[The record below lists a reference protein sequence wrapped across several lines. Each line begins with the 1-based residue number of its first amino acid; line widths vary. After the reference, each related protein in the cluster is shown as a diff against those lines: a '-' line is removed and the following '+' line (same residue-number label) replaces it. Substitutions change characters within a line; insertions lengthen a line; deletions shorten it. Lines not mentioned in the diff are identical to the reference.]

1 MAAPTR
7 DQALSLL
14 AAANNHGDLTVKTS
28 SLKQAKDLLLSI
40 DPSLAADLFPYML
53 ELQSSPES
61 LVRKLLIQIIEDI
74 GFKAVEHT
82 PTLISV
88 LLTFLRDSDV
98 IVVKQSI
105 VSGTNIF
112 VSVCEELIVQFQQ
125 RGKVERWLE
134 DTWMWMLKFKDAVFG
149 IALEIGAIS
158 TNIQIGLFMSN
169 TSVTLTPLGHVSDPP
184 LQPVSAGIKLLA
196 LKFLETFVS
205 LFTSDTSDTEKLA
218 TKGARQA
225 VNVSWLV
232 GGHPHPVLDPVVL
245 MSDANR
251 TLGILLNLLQSV
263 GSLPGCLTITVVNC
277 STRDGQGYLIFSS
290 SGIIVVA
297 TISDEFV
304 CADPHCRDWF
314 DHFVYAVR
322 LICVKIISTDKGI
335 LNTGTEDCQGSLVLL
350 WCVVLWCIWL
360 ERNARDFSAPESS
373 FKLIWDLSSFY
384 SFFVMLRQCL
394 AAIARKRPQHYDTIL
409 SALLDFDL
417 NFQTTKGCHVASIQ
431 YSIRTAFLGFLRCT
445 YSPILESRERLIR
458 SLRAMNAGEAA
469 DQVIRQ
475 VDKIIKNGDRSTR
488 DVRVSKDDQPSTQS
502 SVSGELSR
510 KRPVPLDNE
519 QLTNGHETISKRI
532 RSGPDSHSTLPAQI
546 NDSAQ
551 DLNSFN
557 GVSPNAP
564 VLDSELTAVEQMIA
578 VIGALLAEGERG
590 AESLEILIS
599 KIHPDL
605 LADIVITN
613 MKHLPK
619 LPPPLARI
627 GNLPVARQLSPQVSQ
642 SQVIAASI
650 PINSVQSLSG
660 TAQAS
665 LPSTTA
671 TVTATAIATTS
682 LPSDT
687 SNFTNQPA
695 DSKRDPRRDPRRLDP
710 RRVVVASGG
719 SAVSIADDI
728 GATKLE
734 FDEPVSSI
742 KPVLLPVVTADDNTP
757 SDLTVKIK
765 NDDMISEGSSVSG
778 PDLVTPKTDVL
789 ERPGDIHRTTEADT
803 SFDPSGSSTDLR
815 EEDLSTVKLSDDIEP
830 IGTDSSSVS
839 EFDQFSL
846 DVQVESTL
854 EDTCL
859 ELPLLPPYVEL
870 SKEQEIR
877 VKNMAVRHIINS
889 YKHLH
894 GTDCQQF
901 WMPLLARL
909 VAQIDDDEEF
919 NRMLQKHILED
930 HWQKGHELILHV
942 LYHLHSLMML
952 DSVGNASSS
961 AVLYE
966 KFLLGVA
973 KTLLDSF
980 PASDKSFSRLLGEV
994 PLLPESSL
1002 KILNDLCYSDV
1013 IGHDGKSI
1021 RDIERVTQGLG
1032 AIWSLILGRPQ
1043 NRQACLG
1050 IALKPLKDSLV
1061 EVEVASCLLAFVP
1074 ETPAKLGMGRRL
1086 AVLPL
1091 RVEAVSGMRSSE
1103 KQATLLLC
1111 QGLLSTFQYSFKKF
1125 LCAVHP
1131 QDEIRAKAIRL
1142 VTNKLFQLSYI
1153 SGDVEKFATKML
1165 FSAVEH
1171 EVSDTGLLQSGPTE
1185 PRAEA
1190 EVEGHEICT
1199 TQVSESTVSEDDS
1212 ARVQKP
1218 LIQNVPSISF
1228 SEAQRLISLFFALCT
1243 KKPSLLQIV
1252 FSVYGQAPK
1261 SVKQVFVDYAF
1272 HRHIPIVV
1280 RALGQSYS
1288 ELLRIISDPPQGS
1301 ENLLTLVLQ
1310 ILTQDTTP
1318 SSDLISTV
1326 KRLYETKFRDV
1337 TILVPLLSSLS
1348 KQEVLP
1354 IFPRLVDLPL
1364 EKFQRALAHILQ
1376 GSAHTG
1382 PALTPVEVL
1391 VAMHGIVPEKDGL
1404 ALKKITDACS
1414 ACFEQRTVFTQQVLA
1429 KALNQMVDQTPLP
1442 LLFMRTVIQAI
1453 DAFPALVDFVMEILS
1468 KLVTRQVWRM
1478 PKLWVGFLKCVYQTQ
1493 PRSFHVLLQ
1502 VLRSQLAQHLHFD
1515 LKEKVAKLQLFVEAL
1530 EGGAFQL
1537 YQQWEVLDLLF
1548 DPRNGA

>member
-1 MAAPTR
+1 MAAPTK

-14 AAANNHGDLTVKTS
+14 ATANNHGDLAVKTS

-40 DPSLAADLFPYML
+40 DPSLAADLFPYL
-53 ELQSSPES
+53 LGLQSSPES
-61 LVRKLLIQIIEDI
+61 LVRKLLIQIIEEI
-74 GFKAVEHT
+74 GFRAVEHS

-112 VSVCEELIVQFQQ
+112 GSVFEELIVQFQQ
-125 RGKVERWLE
+125 NGKVERWLE
-134 DTWMWMLKFKDAVFG
+134 DTWISMLKFKDAVFG
-149 IALEIGAIS
+149 IAVEPG
-158 TNIQIGLFMSN
+158 
-169 TSVTLTPLGHVSDPP
+169 SV
-184 LQPVSAGIKLLA
+184 GIKLLA
-196 LKFLETFVS
+196 LKFLEMFVL
-205 LFTSDTSDTEKLA
+205 LFASDISDSEKLA
-218 TKGARQA
+218 TKGGRQA
-225 VNVSWLV
+225 FNVLWLV

-245 MSDANR
+245 MSEGNR

-263 GSLPGCLTITVVNC
+263 GTLPGCLTITVVN
-277 STRDGQGYLIFSS
+277 
-290 SGIIVVA
+290 
-297 TISDEFV
+297 
-304 CADPHCRDWF
+304 
-314 DHFVYAVR
+314 
-322 LICVKIISTDKGI
+322 
-335 LNTGTEDCQGSLVLL
+335 
-350 WCVVLWCIWL
+350 
-360 ERNARDFSAPESS
+360 
-373 FKLIWDLSSFY
+373 
-384 SFFVMLRQCL
+384 CL

-409 SALLDFDL
+409 LALHEFDP
-417 NFQTTKGCHVASIQ
+417 NVQTAKGCHVASIQ
-431 YSIRTAFLGFLRCT
+431 YSLRTAFLGFLRCT
-445 YSPILESRERLIR
+445 YSPILESRERLTR
-458 SLRAMNAGEAA
+458 SLRAMNAGDAA
-469 DQVIRQ
+469 DQVLRQ
-475 VDKIIKNGDRSTR
+475 VDKMIKNGDRPTR
-488 DVRVSKDDQPSTQS
+488 DARVNKDEQPSIQS

-519 QLTNGHETISKRI
+519 QMTNGHETISKRI
-532 RSGPDSHSTLPAQI
+532 RSGADSQSTLPAKI
-546 NDSAQ
+546 NDPGQ
-551 DLNSFN
+551 DPNSVN
-557 GVSPNAP
+557 GVSPNVP
-564 VLDSELTAVEQMIA
+564 LLDSEMTAVEQMIA
-578 VIGALLAEGERG
+578 IIGALLAEGERG

-619 LPPPLARI
+619 TPPPLSRI
-627 GNLPVARQLSPQVSQ
+627 GNLPATRQLNSQVSQ
-642 SQVIAASI
+642 SHVIATSV
-650 PINSVQSLSG
+650 PINSVQSVSG
-660 TAQAS
+660 TGQAV

-671 TVTATAIATTS
+671 TVIGTSS

-687 SNFTNQPA
+687 SIFSNLPA

-710 RRVVVASGG
+710 RRVVVAPGG
-719 SAVSIADDI
+719 ATVSVTDDN
-728 GATKLE
+728 GATKIE

-742 KPVLLPVVTADDNTP
+742 KPVSLPVVTADDNTP

-765 NDDMISEGSSVSG
+765 NDDMISKGAA
-778 PDLVTPKTDVL
+778 DQVTPKTEVQ
-789 ERPGDIHRTTEADT
+789 ERPGDIHQIAEADT
-803 SFDPSGSSTDLR
+803 SFGPSVSSTDLR
-815 EEDLSTVKLSDDIEP
+815 EEDPSSVNMSDEIEA
-830 IGTDSSSVS
+830 IGTDSSSIS

-846 DVQVESTL
+846 DVQVEPTL

-859 ELPLLPPYVEL
+859 ELPQLPPYVEL
-870 SKEQEIR
+870 SKEQRRI

-894 GTDCQQF
+894 GTYCQQF

-919 NRMLQKHILED
+919 IMMLQKHILED
-930 HWQKGHELILHV
+930 HWIKGHELVLHV
-942 LYHLHSLMML
+942 LYHLHSLMIF
-952 DSVGNASSS
+952 DSVENASSS

-1013 IGHDGKSI
+1013 IGHDGKVI

-1032 AIWSLILGRPQ
+1032 AIWSLILGCPQ

-1050 IALKPLKDSLV
+1050 IALK
-1061 EVEVASCLLAFVP
+1061 
-1074 ETPAKLGMGRRL
+1074 
-1086 AVLPL
+1086 
-1091 RVEAVSGMRSSE
+1091 
-1103 KQATLLLC
+1103 
-1111 QGLLSTFQYSFKKF
+1111 
-1125 LCAVHP
+1125 CAVHP

-1165 FSAVEH
+1165 LSAVEH
-1171 EVSDTGLLQSGPTE
+1171 EVSDTGLLQPGPGPTE
-1185 PRAEA
+1185 HRAEA
-1190 EVEGHEICT
+1190 EVEGPEIST
-1199 TQVSESTVSEDDS
+1199 SEVSESTISEDES
-1212 ARVQKP
+1212 ARRAKP

-1243 KKPSLLQIV
+1243 KKPGLLQIV
-1252 FSVYGQAPK
+1252 FNVYGQAPK
-1261 SVKQVFVDYAF
+1261 IVKQAF

-1310 ILTQDTTP
+1310 ILTQDTSP

-1354 IFPRLVDLPL
+1354 IFPRLVGLPL

-1502 VLRSQLAQHLHFD
+1502 LPPQQLESALNRHANLRGPLASYASQPTIKSTLSSCQSAI
-1515 LKEKVAKLQLFVEAL
+1515 QLL
-1530 EGGAFQL
+1530 GK
-1537 YQQWEVLDLLF
+1537 
-1548 DPRNGA
+1548 

>member
-7 DQALSLL
+7 DQVLSLL
-14 AAANNHGDLTVKTS
+14 AAANNHGDLAVKTS

-40 DPSLAADLFPYML
+40 DPSLAADLFPYL
-53 ELQSSPES
+53 IELQSSPES
-61 LVRKLLIQIIEDI
+61 LVRKLLIQIIEEI
-74 GFKAVEHT
+74 GFKAVEHS
-82 PTLISV
+82 PTMISL
-88 LLTFLRDSDV
+88 LLTFLRDGDA

-112 VSVCEELIVQFQQ
+112 CSVFEELIVQFQQ
-125 RGKVERWLE
+125 YGKVERWLE
-134 DTWMWMLKFKDAVFG
+134 DIWMWMLRFKDAVFG
-149 IALEIGAIS
+149 IAVEPA
-158 TNIQIGLFMSN
+158 
-169 TSVTLTPLGHVSDPP
+169 SV
-184 LQPVSAGIKLLA
+184 GIKLLA
-196 LKFLETFVS
+196 LKFLETFVL
-205 LFTSDTSDTEKLA
+205 LFSSDIGDTEKLA
-218 TKGARQA
+218 TKGIRQA
-225 VNVSWLV
+225 VNVEWLV

-245 MSDANR
+245 ISDANR
-251 TLGILLNLLQSV
+251 TIGILLNLLLSV

-277 STRDGQGYLIFSS
+277 WLIEV
-290 SGIIVVA
+290 IVVA
-297 TISDEFV
+297 TILSEFV
-304 CADPHCRDWF
+304 CAVDTLGIVLITNSECAFIDMLFPH
-314 DHFVYAVR
+314 
-322 LICVKIISTDKGI
+322 
-335 LNTGTEDCQGSLVLL
+335 
-350 WCVVLWCIWL
+350 
-360 ERNARDFSAPESS
+360 
-373 FKLIWDLSSFY
+373 
-384 SFFVMLRQCL
+384 L

-409 SALLDFDL
+409 SALLDFDPD
-417 NFQTTKGCHVASIQ
+417 FQRVKGCHVTSIQ
-431 YSIRTAFLGFLRCT
+431 YSFRTAFLGFLRCT

-458 SLRAMNAGEAA
+458 SLRAMNAGDAA

-475 VDKIIKNGDRSTR
+475 VDKMIKNGDRSTR
-488 DVRVSKDDQPSTQS
+488 DARDDQPSTQS
-502 SVSGELSR
+502 PVSGELSR

-519 QLTNGHETISKRI
+519 QLANGHDTISKRI
-532 RSGPDSHSTLPAQI
+532 RSGSDSHSTLPAQI
-546 NDSAQ
+546 NDSRQ
-551 DLNSFN
+551 DLSSVN
-557 GVSPNAP
+557 GVSANVP

-619 LPPPLARI
+619 TPPPLARI
-627 GNLPVARQLSPQVSQ
+627 ANLPVTRQLSSQVSQ
-642 SQVIAASI
+642 SQVIAASV

-665 LPSTTA
+665 FPSPTP
-671 TVTATAIATTS
+671 TVTVTVTTS

-687 SNFTNQPA
+687 SNFSNQPA

-710 RRVVVASGG
+710 RRVVVTPGG
-719 SAVSIADDI
+719 ATVSIADDT
-728 GATKLE
+728 GATKE

-742 KPVLLPVVTADDNTP
+742 KPVSLPVMTADDNTL

-765 NDDMISEGSSVSG
+765 NDDIISEGSPVSG
-778 PDLVTPKTDVL
+778 PDQVTPKTEVL
-789 ERPGDIHRTTEADT
+789 EMPGDIHQITEADT
-803 SFDPSGSSTDLR
+803 SLDPSLSSTDLR
-815 EEDLSTVKLSDDIEP
+815 DEDLSKAKLSEDTET
-830 IGTDSSSVS
+830 IGTDSSIF
-839 EFDQFSL
+839 EIDQSSI

-859 ELPLLPPYVEL
+859 ELPQLPPYIEL
-870 SKEQEIR
+870 SEEQGSK
-877 VKNMAVRHIINS
+877 VKNMAVRRIIDS

-901 WMPLLARL
+901 CMPLLARL
-909 VAQIDDDEEF
+909 VAQ
-919 NRMLQKHILED
+919 
-930 HWQKGHELILHV
+930 GHELVLHV
-942 LYHLHSLMML
+942 LYHLHSLMIL

-966 KFLLGVA
+966 KFLLGLA

-1013 IGHDGKSI
+1013 IGHDGKII

-1050 IALKPLKDSLV
+1050 IALK
-1061 EVEVASCLLAFVP
+1061 
-1074 ETPAKLGMGRRL
+1074 
-1086 AVLPL
+1086 
-1091 RVEAVSGMRSSE
+1091 
-1103 KQATLLLC
+1103 
-1111 QGLLSTFQYSFKKF
+1111 
-1125 LCAVHP
+1125 CAVHP

-1165 FSAVEH
+1165 LSAVDH
-1171 EVSDTGLLQSGPTE
+1171 EVSDTGLLQSGHTE
-1185 PRAEA
+1185 QIAEA
-1190 EVEGHEICT
+1190 EVESHEISCT
-1199 TQVSESTVSEDDS
+1199 SQVSESTISENDT
-1212 ARVQKP
+1212 AIFAKP
-1218 LIQNVPSISF
+1218 SIQSVPSILF

-1252 FSVYGQAPK
+1252 FNVYGQAPK
-1261 SVKQVFVDYAF
+1261 IVKQAF
-1272 HRHIPIVV
+1272 HRHVPVVV

-1288 ELLRIISDPPQGS
+1288 ELLHIISDPPQGS

-1326 KRLYETKFRDV
+1326 KHLYETKFRDV

-1391 VAMHGIVPEKDGL
+1391 VAIHGIVPEKDGL
-1404 ALKKITDACS
+1404 ALKKAYACS

-1453 DAFPALVDFVMEILS
+1453 DAFPAMVDFVMEILS
-1468 KLVTRQVWRM
+1468 KLVSRQVWRM

-1502 VLRSQLAQHLHFD
+1502 LPPQQLESALNRHANLRGPLASYASQPTVKSSLSRSTLAVLGLANETHEQHLSSSLHSSD
-1515 LKEKVAKLQLFVEAL
+1515 TSSSVH
-1530 EGGAFQL
+1530 GATL
-1537 YQQWEVLDLLF
+1537 T
-1548 DPRNGA
+1548 

>member
-7 DQALSLL
+7 DQVLSLL
-14 AAANNHGDLTVKTS
+14 AAANNHGDLAVKTS

-40 DPSLAADLFPYML
+40 DPSLAADLFPYLL

-61 LVRKLLIQIIEDI
+61 LVRKLLIQIIEEI
-74 GFKAVEHT
+74 GFKAAEQS

-88 LLTFLRDSDV
+88 LLTFLRDNDE

-112 VSVCEELIVQFQQ
+112 CSIFEELIVQFQQ
-125 RGKVERWLE
+125 YGKVERWLE
-134 DTWMWMLKFKDAVFG
+134 DIWVWMLKFKDAVFG
-149 IALEIGAIS
+149 IALEPG
-158 TNIQIGLFMSN
+158 
-169 TSVTLTPLGHVSDPP
+169 SV
-184 LQPVSAGIKLLA
+184 GIKLLA
-196 LKFLETFVS
+196 LKFLEMFVL
-205 LFTSDTSDTEKLA
+205 LFSSDFNDAEKLA
-218 TKGARQA
+218 AKGIRQA

-232 GGHPHPVLDPVVL
+232 GHPHPVLDPVVL

-251 TLGILLNLLQSV
+251 TIGILLNLLQSV
-263 GSLPGCLTITVVNC
+263 GSLPGCLTIAVVN
-277 STRDGQGYLIFSS
+277 
-290 SGIIVVA
+290 
-297 TISDEFV
+297 
-304 CADPHCRDWF
+304 
-314 DHFVYAVR
+314 
-322 LICVKIISTDKGI
+322 
-335 LNTGTEDCQGSLVLL
+335 
-350 WCVVLWCIWL
+350 
-360 ERNARDFSAPESS
+360 
-373 FKLIWDLSSFY
+373 
-384 SFFVMLRQCL
+384 CL
-394 AAIARKRPQHYDTIL
+394 AAITRKRPQHYETIL
-409 SALLDFDL
+409 SALLDFDP
-417 NFQTTKGCHVASIQ
+417 NFQTVKGCHVTSIQ
-431 YSIRTAFLGFLRCT
+431 YSLRTAFLGFLRCT

-458 SLRAMNAGEAA
+458 SLRAMNAGDAA

-475 VDKIIKNGDRSTR
+475 VDKMIKNGDRSTR
-488 DVRVSKDDQPSTQS
+488 DARVSKDDQPSAQS
-502 SVSGELSR
+502 PVSGELSR

-519 QLTNGHETISKRI
+519 QLANGHDTISKRI
-532 RSGPDSHSTLPAQI
+532 RSGSGSDSHSTLPTQI
-546 NDSAQ
+546 NDSGQ
-551 DLNSFN
+551 DVNSVN
-557 GVSPNAP
+557 GVSANVP

-613 MKHLPK
+613 MKHLPNT
-619 LPPPLARI
+619 PPPLARI
-627 GNLPVARQLSPQVSQ
+627 GNLPVTRQLSSQVSQ
-642 SQVIAASI
+642 SQVIAASV

-665 LPSTTA
+665 FPSTST
-671 TVTATAIATTS
+671 TVTATATTS

-687 SNFTNQPA
+687 SSFSNQPA

-710 RRVVVASGG
+710 RRVVVTPGEAT
-719 SAVSIADDI
+719 ASIADDT
-728 GATKLE
+728 GATKLV

-742 KPVLLPVVTADDNTP
+742 KPVSLPVGTADDNTP
-757 SDLTVKIK
+757 SDLTVKII
-765 NDDMISEGSSVSG
+765 NDDIVSEGSPVSG
-778 PDLVTPKTDVL
+778 PDRLTPKTEDL
-789 ERPGDIHRTTEADT
+789 ERLGDIHQITEADT
-803 SFDPSGSSTDLR
+803 SLDLPLSSTYLR
-815 EEDLSTVKLSDDIEP
+815 DEDPSTVKLPDDTET
-830 IGTDSSSVS
+830 IGTDSSIF

-859 ELPLLPPYVEL
+859 ELPQLPPYIEL
-870 SKEQEIR
+870 SKEQESK
-877 VKNMAVRHIINS
+877 VKNMAVMRIIDS

-901 WMPLLARL
+901 SMPLLARL
-909 VAQIDDDEEF
+909 VAQIDDNDEF
-919 NRMLQKHILED
+919 IMMLQKHILED
-930 HWQKGHELILHV
+930 HWRKGHELVLHV
-942 LYHLHSLMML
+942 LYHLHSLMIV

-1013 IGHDGKSI
+1013 IGHDGKII

-1050 IALKPLKDSLV
+1050 IALK
-1061 EVEVASCLLAFVP
+1061 
-1074 ETPAKLGMGRRL
+1074 
-1086 AVLPL
+1086 
-1091 RVEAVSGMRSSE
+1091 
-1103 KQATLLLC
+1103 
-1111 QGLLSTFQYSFKKF
+1111 
-1125 LCAVHP
+1125 CAVHP
-1131 QDEIRAKAIRL
+1131 QDDIRAKAIRL
-1142 VTNKLFQLSYI
+1142 VTNKLFQLNYI

-1165 FSAVEH
+1165 LSAVEH
-1171 EVSDTGLLQSGPTE
+1171 EVSDTGLLQSGHTE
-1185 PRAEA
+1185 QRAEA
-1190 EVEGHEICT
+1190 EKSG
-1199 TQVSESTVSEDDS
+1199 
-1212 ARVQKP
+1212 
-1218 LIQNVPSISF
+1218 
-1228 SEAQRLISLFFALCT
+1228 
-1243 KKPSLLQIV
+1243 LLQIV

-1261 SVKQVFVDYAF
+1261 TVKQAF

-1326 KRLYETKFRDV
+1326 KRLYETKFKDV

-1391 VAMHGIVPEKDGL
+1391 VAIHGIVPEKDGL

-1468 KLVTRQVWRM
+1468 KLVSRQVWRM

-1502 VLRSQLAQHLHFD
+1502 LPPQQLESALNRHANLRGPLASYASQPTVKSSLSRSTLAVLGLANETHVQQHLSSSLHSSD
-1515 LKEKVAKLQLFVEAL
+1515 TSSSLHEATL
-1530 EGGAFQL
+1530 T
-1537 YQQWEVLDLLF
+1537 
-1548 DPRNGA
+1548 

>member
-7 DQALSLL
+7 DQVLSLL
-14 AAANNHGDLTVKTS
+14 AAANNHGDLAVKTS

-40 DPSLAADLFPYML
+40 DPSLAADLFPYLL

-61 LVRKLLIQIIEDI
+61 LVRKLLIQ
-74 GFKAVEHT
+74 
-82 PTLISV
+82 
-88 LLTFLRDSDV
+88 
-98 IVVKQSI
+98 
-105 VSGTNIF
+105 
-112 VSVCEELIVQFQQ
+112 
-125 RGKVERWLE
+125 WLE
-134 DTWMWMLKFKDAVFG
+134 DIWVWMLKFKDAVFG
-149 IALEIGAIS
+149 IALEPG
-158 TNIQIGLFMSN
+158 
-169 TSVTLTPLGHVSDPP
+169 SV
-184 LQPVSAGIKLLA
+184 GIKLLA
-196 LKFLETFVS
+196 LKFLEMFVL
-205 LFTSDTSDTEKLA
+205 LFSSDFNDAEKLA
-218 TKGARQA
+218 AKGIRQA

-232 GGHPHPVLDPVVL
+232 GHPHPVLDPVVL

-251 TLGILLNLLQSV
+251 TIGILLNLLQSV
-263 GSLPGCLTITVVNC
+263 GSLPGCLTIAVNHYIVNPVNFC
-277 STRDGQGYLIFSS
+277 S
-290 SGIIVVA
+290 
-297 TISDEFV
+297 
-304 CADPHCRDWF
+304 ADPLIGSGNQLLNCKY
-314 DHFVYAVR
+314 FVNPF
-322 LICVKIISTDKGI
+322 S
-335 LNTGTEDCQGSLVLL
+335 VLQL
-350 WCVVLWCIWL
+350 
-360 ERNARDFSAPESS
+360 
-373 FKLIWDLSSFY
+373 
-384 SFFVMLRQCL
+384 
-394 AAIARKRPQHYDTIL
+394 
-409 SALLDFDL
+409 
-417 NFQTTKGCHVASIQ
+417 
-431 YSIRTAFLGFLRCT
+431 
-445 YSPILESRERLIR
+445 SRERLIR
-458 SLRAMNAGEAA
+458 SLRAMNAGDAA

-475 VDKIIKNGDRSTR
+475 VDKMIKNGDRSTR
-488 DVRVSKDDQPSTQS
+488 DARVSKDDQPSAQS
-502 SVSGELSR
+502 PVSGELSR

-519 QLTNGHETISKRI
+519 QLANGHDTISKRI
-532 RSGPDSHSTLPAQI
+532 RSGSGSDSHSTLPTQI
-546 NDSAQ
+546 NDSGQ
-551 DLNSFN
+551 DVNSVN
-557 GVSPNAP
+557 GVSANVP

-613 MKHLPK
+613 MKHLPNT
-619 LPPPLARI
+619 PPPLARI
-627 GNLPVARQLSPQVSQ
+627 GNLPVTRQLSSQVSQ
-642 SQVIAASI
+642 SQVIAASV

-665 LPSTTA
+665 FPSTST
-671 TVTATAIATTS
+671 TVTATATTS

-687 SNFTNQPA
+687 SSFSNQPA

-710 RRVVVASGG
+710 RRVVVTPGEAT
-719 SAVSIADDI
+719 ASIADDT
-728 GATKLE
+728 GATKLV

-742 KPVLLPVVTADDNTP
+742 KPVSLPVGTADDNTP
-757 SDLTVKIK
+757 SDLTVKII
-765 NDDMISEGSSVSG
+765 NDDIVSEGSPVSG
-778 PDLVTPKTDVL
+778 PDRLTPKTEDL
-789 ERPGDIHRTTEADT
+789 ERLGDIHQITEADT
-803 SFDPSGSSTDLR
+803 SLDLPLSSTYLR
-815 EEDLSTVKLSDDIEP
+815 DEDPSTVKLPDDTET
-830 IGTDSSSVS
+830 IGTDSSIF

-859 ELPLLPPYVEL
+859 ELPQLPPYIEL
-870 SKEQEIR
+870 SKEQESK
-877 VKNMAVRHIINS
+877 VKNMAVMRIIDS

-901 WMPLLARL
+901 SMPLLARL
-909 VAQIDDDEEF
+909 VAQIDDNDEF
-919 NRMLQKHILED
+919 IMMLQKHILED
-930 HWQKGHELILHV
+930 HWRKGHELVLHV
-942 LYHLHSLMML
+942 LYHLHSLMIV

-1013 IGHDGKSI
+1013 IGHDGKII

-1050 IALKPLKDSLV
+1050 IALK
-1061 EVEVASCLLAFVP
+1061 
-1074 ETPAKLGMGRRL
+1074 
-1086 AVLPL
+1086 
-1091 RVEAVSGMRSSE
+1091 
-1103 KQATLLLC
+1103 
-1111 QGLLSTFQYSFKKF
+1111 
-1125 LCAVHP
+1125 
-1131 QDEIRAKAIRL
+1131 
-1142 VTNKLFQLSYI
+1142 VTNKLFQLNYI

-1165 FSAVEH
+1165 LSAVEH
-1171 EVSDTGLLQSGPTE
+1171 EVSDTGLLQSGHTE
-1185 PRAEA
+1185 QRAEA
-1190 EVEGHEICT
+1190 ELPQLMGCGLVIVVPDKLIIGSAYLILQIESHEIST
-1199 TQVSESTVSEDDS
+1199 SQVESTISEIDS
-1212 ARVQKP
+1212 AIVAKP
-1218 LIQNVPSISF
+1218 SIQSVPSISF

-1243 KKPSLLQIV
+1243 KKSGLLQIV

-1261 SVKQVFVDYAF
+1261 TVKQAF

-1301 ENLLTLVLQ
+1301 ENLLTL
-1310 ILTQDTTP
+1310 
-1318 SSDLISTV
+1318 
-1326 KRLYETKFRDV
+1326 DV

-1391 VAMHGIVPEKDGL
+1391 VAIHGIVPEKDGL
-1404 ALKKITDACS
+1404 ALKKACLLPSTLMLQITDACS

-1453 DAFPALVDFVMEILS
+1453 DAFPALLPPLQLESALNRHANLRGPLASYASQPTVKSSLS
-1468 KLVTRQVWRM
+1468 
-1478 PKLWVGFLKCVYQTQ
+1478 
-1493 PRSFHVLLQ
+1493 RSTLAVLGLANETHVQ
-1502 VLRSQLAQHLHFD
+1502 QHLSSSLHSSD
-1515 LKEKVAKLQLFVEAL
+1515 TSSSLHEATL
-1530 EGGAFQL
+1530 T
-1537 YQQWEVLDLLF
+1537 
-1548 DPRNGA
+1548 

>member
-1 MAAPTR
+1 MAAAATR
-7 DQALSLL
+7 DQALSLF
-14 AAANNHGDLTVKTS
+14 AAANNHGDLAVKTS

-40 DPSLAADLFPYML
+40 DPALAADLFPYFL
-53 ELQSSPES
+53 ELQSSPEG
-61 LVRKLLIQIIEDI
+61 LVRKLLVQIIEEI
-74 GFKAVEHT
+74 GFKAVEHS
-82 PTLISV
+82 PALISV
-88 LLTFLRDSDV
+88 LLTFLQDSDV

-112 VSVCEELIVQFQQ
+112 CSVFEELIVKFQQ
-125 RGKVERWLE
+125 YGKVERWLE
-134 DTWMWMLKFKDAVFG
+134 DIWMWMLKFKDAVFR
-149 IALEIGAIS
+149 IALEPG
-158 TNIQIGLFMSN
+158 
-169 TSVTLTPLGHVSDPP
+169 SV
-184 LQPVSAGIKLLA
+184 GIKLLA
-196 LKFLETFVS
+196 LKFLETFVL
-205 LFTSDTSDTEKLA
+205 LFTSDISDTEKLP
-218 TKGARQA
+218 TKGVRKA

-232 GGHPHPVLDPVVL
+232 GGHPHPVLDPAVL

-251 TLGILLNLLQSV
+251 TIDILLNLLQSV

-277 STRDGQGYLIFSS
+277 
-290 SGIIVVA
+290 
-297 TISDEFV
+297 
-304 CADPHCRDWF
+304 
-314 DHFVYAVR
+314 
-322 LICVKIISTDKGI
+322 
-335 LNTGTEDCQGSLVLL
+335 
-350 WCVVLWCIWL
+350 
-360 ERNARDFSAPESS
+360 
-373 FKLIWDLSSFY
+373 
-384 SFFVMLRQCL
+384 L
-394 AAIARKRPQHYDTIL
+394 AAIARRRPQHYDSIL
-409 SALLDFDL
+409 SALLDFNP
-417 NFQTTKGCHVASIQ
+417 NFQTTKGCHAASIQ
-431 YSIRTAFLGFLRCT
+431 YSLRTAFLGFLRCT
-445 YSPILESRERLIR
+445 YSPIIESREKLIR
-458 SLRAMNAGEAA
+458 SLRAMNAGDAA

-475 VDKIIKNGDRSTR
+475 VDKMIKNGDRSTR
-488 DVRVSKDDQPSTQS
+488 DARVSKDDEPSIELP
-502 SVSGELSR
+502 VSEELSR
-510 KRPVPLDNE
+510 KRPVPLDND
-519 QLTNGHETISKRI
+519 QLANGHETISKRI
-532 RSGPDSHSTLPAQI
+532 RSGPDTQSTVPAQL
-546 NDSAQ
+546 NDSGQ
-551 DLNSFN
+551 DLNSVN
-557 GVSPNAP
+557 GVAPNVP
-564 VLDSELTAVEQMIA
+564 MLDSELTAVEQMIA

-619 LPPPLARI
+619 APPSLVRV
-627 GNLPVARQLSPQVSQ
+627 GNLPVTRQLSSQVCQPQVMS
-642 SQVIAASI
+642 ASV

-660 TAQAS
+660 TAQTS
-665 LPSTTA
+665 FPLTTPTVTTTA
-671 TVTATAIATTS
+671 TPTTS

-687 SNFTNQPA
+687 SNFSNQPG
-695 DSKRDPRRDPRRLDP
+695 DCKRDPRRDPRRLDP
-710 RRVVVASGG
+710 RRGVVTPGG
-719 SAVSIADDI
+719 ATIPIADDT

-734 FDEPVSSI
+734 FDKPMSSI
-742 KPVLLPVVTADDNTP
+742 KPVSLPVLIADDNTP

-765 NDDMISEGSSVSG
+765 NDDTITEASSVSG
-778 PDLVTPKTDVL
+778 PDWINLKTEVL
-789 ERPGDIHRTTEADT
+789 ERAGDIHHITEADT
-803 SFDPSGSSTDLR
+803 SIAPSPSSTDLR
-815 EEDLSTVKLSDDIEP
+815 DEDSSTVKLSDDTETTGI
-830 IGTDSSSVS
+830 DSSSNL

-846 DVQVESTL
+846 DVHVESTL

-859 ELPLLPPYVEL
+859 ELPQLPPYVEL
-870 SKEQEIR
+870 SKEQESK
-877 VKNMAVRHIINS
+877 VKNMAVRHIVDS
-889 YKHLH
+889 YKHLQ
-894 GTDCQQF
+894 GTNCQQF
-901 WMPLLARL
+901 CMPLLARL
-909 VAQIDDDEEF
+909 VAQIDDDNEF
-919 NRMLQKHILED
+919 IMVLQKHILED
-930 HWQKGHELILHV
+930 HWRKGHELVLHV
-942 LYHLHSLMML
+942 LYHLHSLTIL
-952 DSVGNASSS
+952 DSAGNSSSS

-994 PLLPESSL
+994 PFLPESSM

-1013 IGHDGKSI
+1013 IGHGGKII

-1050 IALKPLKDSLV
+1050 IALK
-1061 EVEVASCLLAFVP
+1061 
-1074 ETPAKLGMGRRL
+1074 
-1086 AVLPL
+1086 
-1091 RVEAVSGMRSSE
+1091 
-1103 KQATLLLC
+1103 
-1111 QGLLSTFQYSFKKF
+1111 
-1125 LCAVHP
+1125 CAVHT

-1142 VTNKLFQLSYI
+1142 VTNKLFQLNYI
-1153 SGDVEKFATKML
+1153 AGDVEKFATEML
-1165 FSAVEH
+1165 LSAVDH
-1171 EVSDTGLLQSGPTE
+1171 EVSDTSLLQSGPTE
-1185 PRAEA
+1185 QRAEA
-1190 EVEGHEICT
+1190 EVDCETSCT
-1199 TQVSESTVSEDDS
+1199 SRVSESTTSENDS
-1212 ARVQKP
+1212 ARVAKP
-1218 LIQNVPSISF
+1218 LIQSVSSISF
-1228 SEAQRLISLFFALCT
+1228 SEAQRHISLFFALCT

-1252 FSVYGQAPK
+1252 FNVYGKAPK
-1261 SVKQVFVDYAF
+1261 IVKQAF

-1391 VAMHGIVPEKDGL
+1391 VAIHGIDPEKDGL
-1404 ALKKITDACS
+1404 ALRKITDACS

-1468 KLVTRQVWRM
+1468 KLVTKQVWRM

-1502 VLRSQLAQHLHFD
+1502 LPPQQLESALNRHANLRGPLTSYASQPTVKSSLSRSTLAVLGLANDTHVQQHLSTSLHPSD
-1515 LKEKVAKLQLFVEAL
+1515 TSSSVHGTTLT
-1530 EGGAFQL
+1530 
-1537 YQQWEVLDLLF
+1537 
-1548 DPRNGA
+1548 

>member
-7 DQALSLL
+7 DQVLSLL
-14 AAANNHGDLTVKTS
+14 AAANNHGDLAVKTS

-40 DPSLAADLFPYML
+40 DPSLAADLFPYLL

-61 LVRKLLIQIIEDI
+61 LVRKLLIQIIEEI
-74 GFKAVEHT
+74 GFKAAEQS

-88 LLTFLRDSDV
+88 LLTFLRDNDE

-112 VSVCEELIVQFQQ
+112 CSIFEELIVQFQQ
-125 RGKVERWLE
+125 YGKVERWLE
-134 DTWMWMLKFKDAVFG
+134 DIWVWMLKFKDAVFG
-149 IALEIGAIS
+149 IALEPG
-158 TNIQIGLFMSN
+158 
-169 TSVTLTPLGHVSDPP
+169 SV
-184 LQPVSAGIKLLA
+184 GIKLLA
-196 LKFLETFVS
+196 LKFLEMFVL
-205 LFTSDTSDTEKLA
+205 LFSSDFNDAEKLA
-218 TKGARQA
+218 AKGIRQA

-232 GGHPHPVLDPVVL
+232 GHPHPVLDPVVL

-251 TLGILLNLLQSV
+251 TIGILLNLLQSV
-263 GSLPGCLTITVVNC
+263 GSLPGCLTIAVVN
-277 STRDGQGYLIFSS
+277 
-290 SGIIVVA
+290 
-297 TISDEFV
+297 
-304 CADPHCRDWF
+304 
-314 DHFVYAVR
+314 
-322 LICVKIISTDKGI
+322 
-335 LNTGTEDCQGSLVLL
+335 
-350 WCVVLWCIWL
+350 
-360 ERNARDFSAPESS
+360 
-373 FKLIWDLSSFY
+373 
-384 SFFVMLRQCL
+384 CL
-394 AAIARKRPQHYDTIL
+394 AAITRKRPQHYETIL
-409 SALLDFDL
+409 SALLDFDP
-417 NFQTTKGCHVASIQ
+417 NFQTVKGCHVTSIQ
-431 YSIRTAFLGFLRCT
+431 YSLRTAFLGFLRCT

-458 SLRAMNAGEAA
+458 SLRAMNAGDAA

-475 VDKIIKNGDRSTR
+475 VDKMIKNGDRSTR
-488 DVRVSKDDQPSTQS
+488 DARVSKDDQPSAQS
-502 SVSGELSR
+502 PVSGELSR

-519 QLTNGHETISKRI
+519 QLANGHDTISKRI
-532 RSGPDSHSTLPAQI
+532 RSGSGSDSHSTLPTQI
-546 NDSAQ
+546 NDSGQ
-551 DLNSFN
+551 DVNSVN
-557 GVSPNAP
+557 GVSANVP

-613 MKHLPK
+613 MKHLPNT
-619 LPPPLARI
+619 PPPLARI
-627 GNLPVARQLSPQVSQ
+627 GNLPVTRQLSSQVSQ
-642 SQVIAASI
+642 SQVIAASV

-665 LPSTTA
+665 FPSTST
-671 TVTATAIATTS
+671 TVTATATTS

-687 SNFTNQPA
+687 SSFSNQPA

-710 RRVVVASGG
+710 RRVVVTPGEAT
-719 SAVSIADDI
+719 ASIADDT
-728 GATKLE
+728 GATKLV

-742 KPVLLPVVTADDNTP
+742 KPVSLPVGTADDNTP
-757 SDLTVKIK
+757 SDLTVKII
-765 NDDMISEGSSVSG
+765 NDDIVSEGSPVSG
-778 PDLVTPKTDVL
+778 PDRLTPKTEDL
-789 ERPGDIHRTTEADT
+789 ERLGDIHQITEADT
-803 SFDPSGSSTDLR
+803 SLDLPLSSTYLR
-815 EEDLSTVKLSDDIEP
+815 DEDPSTVKLPDDTET
-830 IGTDSSSVS
+830 IGTDSSIF

-859 ELPLLPPYVEL
+859 ELPQLPPYIEL
-870 SKEQEIR
+870 SKEQESK
-877 VKNMAVRHIINS
+877 VKNMAVMRIIDS

-901 WMPLLARL
+901 SMPLLARL
-909 VAQIDDDEEF
+909 VAQIDDNDEF
-919 NRMLQKHILED
+919 IMMLQKHILED
-930 HWQKGHELILHV
+930 HWRKGHELVLHV
-942 LYHLHSLMML
+942 LYHLHSLMIV

-1013 IGHDGKSI
+1013 IGHDGKII

-1050 IALKPLKDSLV
+1050 IALK
-1061 EVEVASCLLAFVP
+1061 
-1074 ETPAKLGMGRRL
+1074 
-1086 AVLPL
+1086 
-1091 RVEAVSGMRSSE
+1091 
-1103 KQATLLLC
+1103 
-1111 QGLLSTFQYSFKKF
+1111 
-1125 LCAVHP
+1125 CAVHP
-1131 QDEIRAKAIRL
+1131 QDDIRAKAIRL
-1142 VTNKLFQLSYI
+1142 VTNKLFQLNYI

-1165 FSAVEH
+1165 LSAVEH
-1171 EVSDTGLLQSGPTE
+1171 EVSDTGLLQSGHTE
-1185 PRAEA
+1185 QRAEA
-1190 EVEGHEICT
+1190 EIESHEIST
-1199 TQVSESTVSEDDS
+1199 SQVESTISEIDS
-1212 ARVQKP
+1212 AIVAKP
-1218 LIQNVPSISF
+1218 SIQSVPSISF

-1243 KKPSLLQIV
+1243 KKSGLLQIV

-1261 SVKQVFVDYAF
+1261 TVKQAF

-1326 KRLYETKFRDV
+1326 KRLYETKFKDV

-1391 VAMHGIVPEKDGL
+1391 VAIHGIVPEKDGL

-1442 LLFMRTVIQAI
+1442 LLFMRTVIQ
-1453 DAFPALVDFVMEILS
+1453 VDFVMEILS
-1468 KLVTRQVWRM
+1468 KLVSRQVC
-1478 PKLWVGFLKCVYQTQ
+1478 LSGIQLTLIIDFG
-1493 PRSFHVLLQ
+1493 LLT
-1502 VLRSQLAQHLHFD
+1502 
-1515 LKEKVAKLQLFVEAL
+1515 
-1530 EGGAFQL
+1530 L
-1537 YQQWEVLDLLF
+1537 YFYTECRCGVCQNFGLVS
-1548 DPRNGA
+1548 